1 MKTLN
6 PVRTRHEPNTE
17 LEISSRYN
25 GLPAIAAMVAMSNL
39 GALTMLMTPAFIAG
53 YLSSGRFSNTEAS
66 TLTSVELAGMTVAVI
81 LTSLVIARVDR
92 RACLAI
98 GLLIAALGHL
108 TSILVVSYPVLVIVR
123 TVAGVGVGIAYTVAV
138 AALAATRLPD
148 RNFGIAITSNQ
159 LSVTLLL
166 ALLSWLGLDQGY
178 RVVIGV
184 VFAFTLLMG
193 LGIGWFPR
201 VAPLRAAANSDRSS
215 RASSSTLPG
224 VLGLVG
230 MFLFLV
236 AVGEVWPIVGPI
248 AQSHGI
254 GAAAVGSAL
263 AIAGLAGIGAGL
275 LVSMI
280 GSRFGRLVP
289 LIVGT
294 LGLACAMLT
303 LLIASDGQS
312 LVLSTSL
319 IMFFWILSIPYYLG
333 SQSALDPSGRL
344 AVLSSAMM
352 PFGLAAGQA
361 LANSMTTTSGYSS
374 TILSSAVTFGFTLA
388 TTLLGNHL
396 KVAPV
401 GRRNASS

>member
-1 MKTLN
+1 MKLFN
-6 PVRTRHEPNTE
+6 PPRVPREQSTE
-17 LEISSRYN
+17 LELSTRYN
-25 GLPAIAAMVAMSNL
+25 GLPAIASMVAMSNL

-53 YLSSGRFSNTEAS
+53 YLSSGRLNNSEAS

-81 LTSLVIARVDR
+81 LTSLLIARVDR
-92 RACLAI
+92 RACLAV
-98 GLLIAALGHL
+98 GLLTAALGHL
-108 TSILVVSYPVLVIVR
+108 ATIFVDAYPALVITR
-123 TVAGVGVGIAYTVAV
+123 IVAGVGVGIAYTVAV
-138 AALAATRLPD
+138 AALSATRLPD

-166 ALLSWLGLDQGY
+166 ALLSWIGLDQGY

-184 VFAFTLLMG
+184 VLAFTLLMG

-201 VAPLRAAANSDRSS
+201 VAPLRAANDSDGRAH
-215 RASSSTLPG
+215 ASSSTLPG
-224 VLGLVG
+224 VLGLAG

-236 AVGEVWPIVGPI
+236 AVGEVWPFVGPI
-248 AQSHGI
+248 AQSHGV

-263 AIAGLAGIGAGL
+263 AIAGLAGIGAGSF
-275 LVSMI
+275 VSLI

-289 LIVGT
+289 LIFGT
-294 LGLACAMLT
+294 VGLACAMLT
-303 LLIASDGQS
+303 LLGASDGKS

-319 IMFFWILSIPYYLG
+319 IMFFWIFSIPYYLG

-361 LANSMTTTSGYSS
+361 LVNSMIRGTGFSS
-374 TILSSAVTFGFTLA
+374 TILASVVTFGLA
-388 TTLLGNHL
+388 LVFTLLGIYL
-396 KVAPV
+396 KVSPPF
-401 GRRNASS
+401 RRKMSS

>member
-1 MKTLN
+1 MKKSNQL
-6 PVRTRHEPNTE
+6 RMAHEPNTGLDE
-17 LEISSRYN
+17 SSRYN
-25 GLPAIAAMVAMSNL
+25 RLPAIAAMVTMSNL

-53 YLSSGRFSNTEAS
+53 YLSSGWLTGTQAS
-66 TLTSVELAGMTVAVI
+66 TLTSVELAGMTIAVI

-92 RACLAI
+92 RACLGV
-98 GLLIAALGHL
+98 GLLVAAVGHL
-108 TSILVVSYPVLVIVR
+108 ASILVASYPLLVIIR
-123 TVAGVGVGIAYTVAV
+123 TVAGIGIGITYTVAV
-138 AALAATRLPD
+138 AALSATRSPD
-148 RNFGIAITSNQ
+148 RNFGFAITSNQ

-166 ALLSWLGLDQGY
+166 ALLSWFGLDHGY

-184 VFAFTLLMG
+184 VLVFTLLMG
-193 LGIGWFPR
+193 LGIVWFPR
-201 VAPLRAAANSDRSS
+201 AAPVRSAAESNVGMQV
-215 RASSSTLPG
+215 SSSTLPG
-224 VLGLVG
+224 VLGLAG

-254 GAAAVGSAL
+254 GSAAVGSAL
-263 AIAGLAGIGAGL
+263 AIAGLAGIAAGL
-275 LVSMI
+275 LVSLI
-280 GSRFGRLVP
+280 GSRFGRLAP

-303 LLIASDGQS
+303 LLVASDGQS

-319 IMFFWILSIPYYLG
+319 IMFFWIFSIPYYLG

-361 LANSMTTTSGYSS
+361 LANYTTIGAGYSS
-374 TILSSAVTFGFTLA
+374 TIVSSAATFALALTATLI
-388 TTLLGNHL
+388 GIHL
-396 KVAPV
+396 KLAPFAQ
-401 GRRNASS
+401 RNARG

>member
-1 MKTLN
+1 MKMFNRL
-6 PVRTRHEPNTE
+6 RTRHEAGTE
-17 LEISSRYN
+17 LEVSSRYN
-25 GLPAIAAMVAMSNL
+25 GWSAIASMVAMSNL

-53 YLSSGRFSNTEAS
+53 YLSSGRLSNTQAS

-92 RACLAI
+92 RACLAV

-108 TSILVVSYPVLVIVR
+108 ASILVVSYPVLVIVR
-123 TVAGVGVGIAYTVAV
+123 TLAGVGVGIAYTVAV
-138 AALAATRLPD
+138 AALSATRLPD

-184 VFAFTLLMG
+184 VLAFTLLMG

-201 VAPLRAAANSDRSS
+201 VAPLRAADDPDMGTQA
-215 RASSSTLPG
+215 ASSTLPG

-254 GAAAVGSAL
+254 RAAAVGSAL

-275 LVSMI
+275 LVSLI

-294 LGLACAMLT
+294 VGLACAMLT
-303 LLIASDGQS
+303 LLVASDGQS
-312 LVLSTSL
+312 LVMSTSL
-319 IMFFWILSIPYYLG
+319 IMFFWIFSIPYYLG

-361 LANSMTTTSGYSS
+361 LANSMTPGTAYSS
-374 TILSSAVTFGFTLA
+374 TIMSSAVTFGLALA
-388 TTLLGNHL
+388 TTLFGIHL
-396 KVAPV
+396 KVAPLA
-401 GRRNASS
+401 RRKASG

>member
-6 PVRTRHEPNTE
+6 RLQTQHVANNEPDA
-17 LEISSRYN
+17 SSRYN
-25 GLPAIAAMVAMSNL
+25 RLPAIAAMVAMTNL

-53 YLSSGRFSNTEAS
+53 YLSSGRLSNTEAS
-66 TLTSVELAGMTVAVI
+66 TLTSVELGGMTIAVI

-92 RACLAI
+92 RACVAT

-108 TSILVVSYPVLVIVR
+108 ISILAVSYPILVITR
-123 TVAGVGVGIAYTVAV
+123 TVAGAGVGITYTVAV
-138 AALAATRLPD
+138 AALSATRLPD

-166 ALLSWLGLDQGY
+166 ALLSWLGLDHGY

-184 VFAFTLLMG
+184 VLAFTLLMG
-193 LGIGWFPR
+193 LGIGLFPR
-201 VAPLRAAANSDRSS
+201 VAPTRAASDADKGSQ
-215 RASSSTLPG
+215 ASSSTLPG

-236 AVGEVWPIVGPI
+236 AVGEVWPVVGPI

-263 AIAGLAGIGAGL
+263 AIAGLAGISAGL
-275 LVSMI
+275 LVSLI

-303 LLIASDGQS
+303 LLVASDGRS
-312 LVLSTSL
+312 LVLSASL
-319 IMFFWILSIPYYLG
+319 IMFFWIFSIPYYLG

-361 LANSMTTTSGYSS
+361 LANSMTPGAGYSPI
-374 TILSSAVTFGFTLA
+374 ILSSALIFGLALA
-388 TTLLGNHL
+388 TTLIGIHL
-396 KVAPV
+396 KVAPFA
-401 GRRNASS
+401 RRNVSG

>member
-1 MKTLN
+1 MKMFNRL
-6 PVRTRHEPNTE
+6 RTQHEESTE
-17 LEISSRYN
+17 MEVSSRYN
-25 GLPAIAAMVAMSNL
+25 GLPAIASMVAMSNL

-53 YLSSGRFSNTEAS
+53 YLSSGRLSNTEAS

-92 RACLAI
+92 RACLAV

-108 TSILVVSYPVLVIVR
+108 ASILLVSYPVLVIVR
-123 TVAGVGVGIAYTVAV
+123 AVAGVGVGIAYTVAV
-138 AALAATRLPD
+138 AALSATKLPD

-166 ALLSWLGLDQGY
+166 ALLSWFGVDQGY

-184 VFAFTLLMG
+184 VLAFTLLMG

-201 VAPLRAAANSDRSS
+201 VVPLRAAADSDKGTQV
-215 RASSSTLPG
+215 SSSTLSG

-275 LVSMI
+275 LVSLI

-294 LGLACAMLT
+294 VGLACAMLT
-303 LLIASDGQS
+303 LLVASDGQS
-312 LVLSTSL
+312 LVMSASL
-319 IMFFWILSIPYYLG
+319 IMFFWIFSIPYYLG
-333 SQSALDPSGRL
+333 SQSSLDPTGRL

-361 LANSMTTTSGYSS
+361 LANSMTPGTAYSS
-374 TILSSAVTFGFTLA
+374 TIISSAVTFGLALA
-388 TTLLGNHL
+388 TTLFGTHL
-396 KVAPV
+396 KVGPFA
-401 GRRNASS
+401 RRKASG

>member
-1 MKTLN
+1 MKIFNRLW
-6 PVRTRHEPNTE
+6 TRQDENTE
-17 LEISSRYN
+17 LEVSSRYN
-25 GLPAIAAMVAMSNL
+25 GLPSIASMVAMSNL
-39 GALTMLMTPAFIAG
+39 GALTMLMTPALIAG
-53 YLSSGRFSNTEAS
+53 YLSSSQLSNTQAS

-92 RACLAI
+92 RVCLAL

-108 TSILVVSYPVLVIVR
+108 ASILVVSYPMLIIVR
-123 TVAGVGVGIAYTVAV
+123 TLAGAGVGIAYTVAV
-138 AALAATRLPD
+138 AALSATRLPD

-184 VFAFTLLMG
+184 VLAFTLLMG

-201 VAPLRAAANSDRSS
+201 VAPVRAAAGSDKGTQ
-215 RASSSTLPG
+215 ASSSTLPG

-248 AQSHGI
+248 AQTHGI

-275 LVSMI
+275 LVSLI

-294 LGLACAMLT
+294 VGLACAMLT
-303 LLIASDGQS
+303 LLVASDGRS
-312 LVLSTSL
+312 LVTSTSL
-319 IMFFWILSIPYYLG
+319 IMFFWIFSIPYYLG

-352 PFGLAAGQA
+352 PFGLAAGQG
-361 LANSMTTTSGYSS
+361 LANSMTSGTGYSS
-374 TILSSAVTFGFTLA
+374 TILSSVLFFGLA
-388 TTLLGNHL
+388 LGTTLFGIHL
-396 KVAPV
+396 KAAPFA
-401 GRRNASS
+401 RRNANG

>member
-1 MKTLN
+1 
-6 PVRTRHEPNTE
+6 
-17 LEISSRYN
+17 
-25 GLPAIAAMVAMSNL
+25 
-39 GALTMLMTPAFIAG
+39 MTPAFIAG
-53 YLSSGRFSNTEAS
+53 YLSSGRLSNTQAS

-92 RACLAI
+92 RACLAV

-108 TSILVVSYPVLVIVR
+108 ASILVVSYPVLVIVR
-123 TVAGVGVGIAYTVAV
+123 TLAGVGVGIAYTVAV
-138 AALAATRLPD
+138 AALSATRLPD

-184 VFAFTLLMG
+184 VLAFTLLMG

-201 VAPLRAAANSDRSS
+201 VAPLRAADDPDMGTQA
-215 RASSSTLPG
+215 ASSTLPG

-254 GAAAVGSAL
+254 RAAAVGSAL

-275 LVSMI
+275 LVSLI

-294 LGLACAMLT
+294 VGLACAMLT
-303 LLIASDGQS
+303 LLVASDGQS
-312 LVLSTSL
+312 LVMSTSL
-319 IMFFWILSIPYYLG
+319 IMFFWIFSIPYYLG

-361 LANSMTTTSGYSS
+361 LANSMTPGTAYSS
-374 TILSSAVTFGFTLA
+374 TIMSSAVTFGLALA
-388 TTLLGNHL
+388 TTLFGIHL
-396 KVAPV
+396 KVAPLA
-401 GRRNASS
+401 RRKASG

>member
-1 MKTLN
+1 MKMFNRLL
-6 PVRTRHEPNTE
+6 TRHEENNE
-17 LEISSRYN
+17 LEVSTRYN
-25 GLPAIAAMVAMSNL
+25 GLPAIASMVAMSNL

-53 YLSSGRFSNTEAS
+53 YLSSGRLSNTEAS

-81 LTSLVIARVDR
+81 LSSLVIARGDR
-92 RACLAI
+92 RVCLAV

-108 TSILVVSYPVLVIVR
+108 ASILVVSYPVLVIVR
-123 TVAGVGVGIAYTVAV
+123 TLAGVGVGKAYTVAV
-138 AALAATRLPD
+138 AALSATRLPD

-166 ALLSWLGLDQGY
+166 ALLSWIGLDQGY

-184 VFAFTLLMG
+184 VLAFTLLMG

-201 VAPLRAAANSDRSS
+201 AAPVHAAAVPARGTQ
-215 RASSSTLPG
+215 ASSSILPG

-236 AVGEVWPIVGPI
+236 AVGQVWPIVGPI

-275 LVSMI
+275 LVSLI

-294 LGLACAMLT
+294 VGLACAMLT

-312 LVLSTSL
+312 LVTSTSL
-319 IMFFWILSIPYYLG
+319 IMFFWIFSIPYYMG

-361 LANSMTTTSGYSS
+361 LASSMTPGIAYSS
-374 TILSSAVTFGFTLA
+374 TIISSAITFGLALA
-388 TTLLGNHL
+388 TTLFGIHL
-396 KVAPV
+396 KVSPFS
-401 GRRNASS
+401 RRKANG

>member
-1 MKTLN
+1 MKMFNRLQ
-6 PVRTRHEPNTE
+6 TRHEGSNE
-17 LEISSRYN
+17 LAVSARYN
-25 GLPAIAAMVAMSNL
+25 GLPAIASTVAMSNL

-53 YLSSGRFSNTEAS
+53 YLSSGRLSNTEAS
-66 TLTSVELAGMTVAVI
+66 TLTSVELAGMTFAVI
-81 LTSLVIARVDR
+81 LSSLVIARVDR
-92 RACLAI
+92 RACLAV

-108 TSILVVSYPVLVIVR
+108 ASILVTSYPVLVLVR
-123 TVAGVGVGIAYTVAV
+123 TVAGVGVGVAYTVAV
-138 AALAATRLPD
+138 AALSATRLPD

-184 VFAFTLLMG
+184 VLAFTLLMG

-201 VAPLRAAANSDRSS
+201 AAPAHAAVPAEGTQ
-215 RASSSTLPG
+215 ASSSILPG

-236 AVGEVWPIVGPI
+236 AVGQVWPIVGPI

-254 GAAAVGSAL
+254 AAAAVGSAL

-275 LVSMI
+275 LVSLI

-289 LIVGT
+289 LIAGT
-294 LGLACAMLT
+294 VGLACAMLT
-303 LLIASDGQS
+303 LLVASDCRS
-312 LVLSTSL
+312 LVTSTSL
-319 IMFFWILSIPYYLG
+319 IMFFWIFSIPYYLG
-333 SQSALDPSGRL
+333 SQSSLDPSGRL

-361 LANSMTTTSGYSS
+361 LANSMTSGAAYSS
-374 TILSSAVTFGFTLA
+374 TITSSAVTFGLALA
-388 TTLLGNHL
+388 TTLVGIHL
-396 KVAPV
+396 KVCPFTHRKAN
-401 GRRNASS
+401 G

>member
-1 MKTLN
+1 MKIFNRLWA
-6 PVRTRHEPNTE
+6 RHDENTE
-17 LEISSRYN
+17 LEVSSRYN
-25 GLPAIAAMVAMSNL
+25 GLPSIASMVAMSNL

-53 YLSSGRFSNTEAS
+53 YLSSGRLSNTQAS

-92 RACLAI
+92 RVCLAL

-108 TSILVVSYPVLVIVR
+108 ASILVVSYPMLVIVR
-123 TVAGVGVGIAYTVAV
+123 TLAGAGVGIAYTVAV
-138 AALAATRLPD
+138 AALSATRLPD

-184 VFAFTLLMG
+184 VLGFTLLMG

-201 VAPLRAAANSDRSS
+201 FAPLRAAAESDKGTQ
-215 RASSSTLPG
+215 ASSSSLPG

-248 AQSHGI
+248 AQAHGI
-254 GAAAVGSAL
+254 GAASVGSAL

-275 LVSMI
+275 FVSLV

-294 LGLACAMLT
+294 VGLACAMLT
-303 LLIASDGQS
+303 LLVASDGRS
-312 LVLSTSL
+312 LVTSTSL
-319 IMFFWILSIPYYLG
+319 IMFFWIFSIPYYLG

-361 LANSMTTTSGYSS
+361 LANSMTSGTGYSS
-374 TILSSAVTFGFTLA
+374 TILSSVLFFGLA
-388 TTLLGNHL
+388 LGTTLFGIHL
-396 KVAPV
+396 KVAPFA
-401 GRRNASS
+401 RRNANG

>member
-1 MKTLN
+1 MKMFN
-6 PVRTRHEPNTE
+6 QFRTWNEESNE
-17 LEISSRYN
+17 LEVSARYN
-25 GLPAIAAMVAMSNL
+25 GLPAIASMVAMSNL

-53 YLSSGRFSNTEAS
+53 YLSSGRLSNTEAS

-81 LTSLVIARVDR
+81 VSSLVIARVDR
-92 RACLAI
+92 RACLAV
-98 GLLIAALGHL
+98 GLLIAAFGHL
-108 TSILVVSYPVLVIVR
+108 ATILVTSYPVLVIVR
-123 TVAGVGVGIAYTVAV
+123 ALAGVGVGVAYTVAV
-138 AALAATRLPD
+138 AALSATRLPD

-166 ALLSWLGLDQGY
+166 ALLSWLGLDEGY
-178 RVVIGV
+178 RLVIGV
-184 VFAFTLLMG
+184 VLAFTLLMG

-201 VAPLRAAANSDRSS
+201 AAPVHAAAAPAKGTQATSS
-215 RASSSTLPG
+215 IFPG
-224 VLGLVG
+224 VLGLIG

-254 GAAAVGSAL
+254 GAARVGSAL

-275 LVSMI
+275 LVSLI

-294 LGLACAMLT
+294 VGLACAMLT
-303 LLIASDGQS
+303 LLMASDGQS
-312 LVLSTSL
+312 LVTSTSL
-319 IMFFWILSIPYYLG
+319 IMFFWIFSIPYYLG

-361 LANSMTTTSGYSS
+361 LANSMTPGGAYSS
-374 TILSSAVTFGFTLA
+374 TIMSSAVTFGLA
-388 TTLLGNHL
+388 LTTTLFGIHL
-396 KVAPV
+396 KVSPFA
-401 GRRNASS
+401 RRKANG

>member
-1 MKTLN
+1 
-6 PVRTRHEPNTE
+6 
-17 LEISSRYN
+17 
-25 GLPAIAAMVAMSNL
+25 
-39 GALTMLMTPAFIAG
+39 
-53 YLSSGRFSNTEAS
+53 
-66 TLTSVELAGMTVAVI
+66 
-81 LTSLVIARVDR
+81 
-92 RACLAI
+92 
-98 GLLIAALGHL
+98 
-108 TSILVVSYPVLVIVR
+108 
-123 TVAGVGVGIAYTVAV
+123 
-138 AALAATRLPD
+138 LPD
-148 RNFGIAITSNQ
+148 RTFGIAITSNQ

-184 VFAFTLLMG
+184 VLAFTLLMG

-201 VAPLRAAANSDRSS
+201 VAPLRAADDPDMGTQA
-215 RASSSTLPG
+215 ASSTLPG

-254 GAAAVGSAL
+254 RAAAVGSAL

-275 LVSMI
+275 LVSLI

-294 LGLACAMLT
+294 VGLACAMLT
-303 LLIASDGQS
+303 LLVASDGQS
-312 LVLSTSL
+312 LVMSTSL
-319 IMFFWILSIPYYLG
+319 IMFFWIFSIPYYLG

-361 LANSMTTTSGYSS
+361 LANSMTPGTAYSS
-374 TILSSAVTFGFTLA
+374 TIMSSAVTFGLALA
-388 TTLLGNHL
+388 TTLFGIHL
-396 KVAPV
+396 KVAPLA
-401 GRRNASS
+401 RRKASG

>member
-1 MKTLN
+1 MKLFN
-6 PVRTRHEPNTE
+6 RLQMRYKENTE
-17 LEISSRYN
+17 MEVSSRYN
-25 GLPAIAAMVAMSNL
+25 GLPAIASMVAMSNL

-53 YLSSGRFSNTEAS
+53 YLSSGRLSNTEAS

-81 LTSLVIARVDR
+81 LTSFVIARVDR
-92 RACLAI
+92 RACLAA

-108 TSILVVSYPVLVIVR
+108 ASILVVSYPVLVVVR
-123 TVAGVGVGIAYTVAV
+123 TLAGVGVGIAYTVAV
-138 AALAATRLPD
+138 AALSATRLPD

-184 VFAFTLLMG
+184 VLGFTLLMG
-193 LGIGWFPR
+193 LGVGWFPR
-201 VAPLRAAANSDRSS
+201 GAPLRAAANAGMGTQ
-215 RASSSTLPG
+215 ASSSTLPG

-254 GAAAVGSAL
+254 GSAAVGSAL
-263 AIAGLAGIGAGL
+263 AIAGLAGISAGL
-275 LVSMI
+275 LVSLI

-294 LGLACAMLT
+294 VGLACAMLT
-303 LLIASDGQS
+303 LLIASDGKS
-312 LVLSTSL
+312 LVMSTSL
-319 IMFFWILSIPYYLG
+319 IMFFWIFSIQYYLG

-361 LANSMTTTSGYSS
+361 MANSMTASTAYSS
-374 TILSSAVTFGFTLA
+374 TIMGSAVTFGLALA
-388 TTLLGNHL
+388 TTLFGIHL
-396 KVAPV
+396 KVAPLT
-401 GRRNASS
+401 GRKASD

>member
-1 MKTLN
+1 MKIFN
-6 PVRTRHEPNTE
+6 RIRIRHEEDIE
-17 LEISSRYN
+17 LDAVSRYN
-25 GLPAIAAMVAMSNL
+25 GLPAISAMVAMSNL

-53 YLSSGRFSNTEAS
+53 YLSSGRLSNTEAS

-81 LTSLVIARVDR
+81 LSSLVIARVDR
-92 RACLAI
+92 RACLAV
-98 GLLIAALGHL
+98 GLLIAAFGHL
-108 TSILVVSYPVLVIVR
+108 ATMLVASYPVLVIVR
-123 TVAGVGVGIAYTVAV
+123 TLAGVGVGIAYTVAV
-138 AALAATRLPD
+138 AALSATRLPD

-184 VFAFTLLMG
+184 VLVFTLLMG

-201 VAPLRAAANSDRSS
+201 AAPVQTSAAPAKGAQATSS
-215 RASSSTLPG
+215 MLPG
-224 VLGLVG
+224 VLGLAG

-254 GAAAVGSAL
+254 GAATVGSAL
-263 AIAGLAGIGAGL
+263 AIAGLAGIGAGF
-275 LVSMI
+275 LVSLI

-294 LGLACAMLT
+294 VGLACAMLT
-303 LLIASDGQS
+303 LLMASDGKS
-312 LVLSTSL
+312 LVTSTSL
-319 IMFFWILSIPYYLG
+319 IMFFWIFSIPYYLG

-361 LANSMTTTSGYSS
+361 LANSMTPGAAYYS
-374 TILSSAVTFGFTLA
+374 TIMSSAVTFGLALA
-388 TTLLGNHL
+388 TTLFGIHL
-396 KVAPV
+396 KVSPIARQKAN
-401 GRRNASS
+401 G

>member
-1 MKTLN
+1 MKIFNRLRTQPEADNTLD
-6 PVRTRHEPNTE
+6 TA
-17 LEISSRYN
+17 SRYDRW
-25 GLPAIAAMVAMSNL
+25 PAIAAMVAMTNL
-39 GALTMLMTPAFIAG
+39 GALTMLTTPAFIAG
-53 YLSSGRFSNTEAS
+53 YLSSGRLTNGQAS
-66 TLTSVELAGMTVAVI
+66 TLTSLELAGMTLAVI
-81 LTSLVIARVDR
+81 LTSLVIARIDR
-92 RACLAI
+92 RVCLAV

-108 TSILVVSYPVLVIVR
+108 TSILVLAYPILVVARSI
-123 TVAGVGVGIAYTVAV
+123 AGVGVGIAYTVAV
-138 AALAATRLPD
+138 AALSATRLPD

-184 VFAFTLLMG
+184 VLAFTLLMG

-201 VAPLRAAANSDRSS
+201 TAPMRATLDPERSQ
-215 RASSSTLPG
+215 ASSSVLPG

-275 LVSMI
+275 LVSLI
-280 GSRFGRLVP
+280 GARFGRLVP

-303 LLIASDGQS
+303 LLVATDGQS
-312 LVLSTSL
+312 IVLSTSL
-319 IMFFWILSIPYYLG
+319 IMFFWIFSIPYYLG

-361 LANSMTTTSGYSS
+361 LATSISSGNGYSS
-374 TILSSAVTFGFTLA
+374 TILSSAVTSGLA
-388 TTLLGNHL
+388 LGTTLFGIHL
-396 KVAPV
+396 KVASFE
-401 GRRNASS
+401 RQNASG